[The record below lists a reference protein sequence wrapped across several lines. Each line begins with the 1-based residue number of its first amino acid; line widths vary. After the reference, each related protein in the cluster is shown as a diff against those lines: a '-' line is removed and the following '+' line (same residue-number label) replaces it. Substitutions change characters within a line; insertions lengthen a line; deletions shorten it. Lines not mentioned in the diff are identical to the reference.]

1 MGELSPTFAI
11 VWEWVGRMLSVALF
25 AFLLLFVSQPAI
37 LGGGNPFSGDRREY
51 FLGIGEIGGNIEGMG
66 HIYV

>member
-1 MGELSPTFAI
+1 
-11 VWEWVGRMLSVALF
+11 MLSVALF

-66 HIYV
+66 HKYV